1 MGGFEK
7 GGQNFKIAML
17 LIGNPHKA
25 QRKTC
30 CRLGLSV
37 DLCRQAQTLY
47 SWLFAGNNFKASLYI
62 FWSFTKFSSSVKC

>member
-37 DLCRQAQTLY
+37 DRHKPCILGSLLGIISRHHCTSFGPLPSLVAQ
-47 SWLFAGNNFKASLYI
+47 
-62 FWSFTKFSSSVKC
+62 